1 MNCAGKPQGIHALT
15 SDSAAAIP
23 LLKGCAVHALLDC
36 RIGLVG
42 ADVNLIERAVIFAAH
57 VMRTLPDRTMNIR
70 ILSVVHKR
78 YSFLRGIFAVQDD
91 CTRFSANYTS
101 NIKTYVFT
109 AIPFIFERFINH
121 IEFGRKKENS
131 GENARK
137 SFKNQPIC
145 SLMLNL
151 SHFAPCK
158 NCRNMLE

>member
-1 MNCAGKPQGIHALT
+1 MC
-15 SDSAAAIP
+15 
-23 LLKGCAVHALLDC
+23 
-36 RIGLVG
+36 
-42 ADVNLIERAVIFAAH
+42 ADVDLIKRAVVFAAH
-57 VMRTLPDRTMNIR
+57 VMRTLTDRTMDIR

-91 CTRFSANYTS
+91 YARISAHYAS
-101 NIKTYVFT
+101 GVKTDVFT
-109 AIPFIFERFINH
+109 DFSHVYMQIINH

-131 GENARK
+131 GENTRK
-137 SFKNQPIC
+137 SFKDQPIC